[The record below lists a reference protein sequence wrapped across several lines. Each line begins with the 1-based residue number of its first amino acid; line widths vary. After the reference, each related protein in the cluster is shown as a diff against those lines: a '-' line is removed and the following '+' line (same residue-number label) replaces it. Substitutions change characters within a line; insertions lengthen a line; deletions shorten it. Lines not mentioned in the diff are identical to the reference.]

1 MHATPKKPQ
10 KESFSN
16 SKQPKP
22 RIRRVVNKISPP
34 NSDPVY
40 KTGDKVKHHSF
51 GDGIVLNTE
60 STANDVQVTVA
71 FKEGTGVKK
80 LLASFAKLE
89 KTDQ

>member
-1 MHATPKKPQ
+1 M
-10 KESFSN
+10 
-16 SKQPKP
+16 
-22 RIRRVVNKISPP
+22 
-34 NSDPVY
+34 
-40 KTGDKVKHHSF
+40 KHHSF

-89 KTDQ
+89 KTSQ